1 MFTRNLNER
10 IFFIEY
16 KKEKD
21 QNGDL
26 IKKEK
31 ERFFCWAE
39 VAKATTKEFR
49 NRSTDK
55 IDELKKRRNKR
66 TFYIRFRKE
75 IEDEKYIK
83 WRDRVYRIIDI
94 EEDWQSKDMLMITV
108 EEVK

>member
-21 QNGDL
+21 HNGDL

-49 NRSTDK
+49 DRSTDK
-55 IDELKKRRNKR
+55 IEELKKDVTSELFIFVFAKTLKTKSISNGV
-66 TFYIRFRKE
+66 IVC
-75 IEDEKYIK
+75 IGSLI
-83 WRDRVYRIIDI
+83 
-94 EEDWQSKDMLMITV
+94 
-108 EEVK
+108 

>member
-16 KKEKD
+16 KNEKN

-49 NRSTDK
+49 DRSTDK
-55 IDELKKRRNKR
+55 IEELKKDATSEPFIFDFAKTSKR
-66 TFYIRFRKE
+66 KSISTGVVACIESSISKRIGNRK
-75 IEDEKYIK
+75 
-83 WRDRVYRIIDI
+83 
-94 EEDWQSKDMLMITV
+94 TC
-108 EEVK
+108 